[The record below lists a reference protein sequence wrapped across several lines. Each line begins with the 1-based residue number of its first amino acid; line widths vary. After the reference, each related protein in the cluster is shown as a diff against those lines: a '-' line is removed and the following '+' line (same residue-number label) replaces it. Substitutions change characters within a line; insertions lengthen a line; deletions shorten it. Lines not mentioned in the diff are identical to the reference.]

1 MSFDNLIKTI
11 AFDADDTLWVSEPY
25 YNEIEQNFGELLSGY
40 LPGEEV
46 SRRLLE
52 AERRNLRL
60 FGYGAKSFMLSMIE
74 TAIQLTDG
82 RVTGKEVQRI
92 IDMGKEMLSR
102 PVQLLAGVKH
112 VLDSL
117 EEDYAL
123 MLLTKGDLL
132 DQESKIARSGLSR
145 YFRYVE
151 IVSDKKPDNYRRVL
165 KRHGLKPG
173 EFVMIGNSL
182 RSDILPVLE
191 IGAYAIYIPAAITW
205 QYEQVPEAEIV
216 DKHFLRLDNICQLLD
231 HFETPIRH
239 S

>member
-1 MSFDNLIKTI
+1 MTFDKSIKII
-11 AFDADDTLWVSEPY
+11 AFDADDTLWVNEPY
-25 YNEIEQNFGELLSGY
+25 YNEIEQNFSELLSDY
-40 LPGEEV
+40 LPQETV

-52 AERRNLRL
+52 AERRNLKL
-60 FGYGAKSFMLSMIE
+60 FGFGAKSFMLSMIE
-74 TAIQLTDG
+74 TAIELTDG
-82 RVTGKEVQRI
+82 RISGKEIQRI

-102 PVQLLAGVKH
+102 PIQLLDGVPH

-123 MLLTKGDLL
+123 MVLTKGDLL

-151 IVSDKKPDNYRRVL
+151 IVSEKKAANYRQVLERYRV
-165 KRHGLKPG
+165 KPE

-191 IGAYAIYIPAAITW
+191 VGAFAIHIPAAVTW
-205 QYEQVPEAEIV
+205 EYEQVAEGDTA
-216 DKHFLRLDNICQLLD
+216 DKHFMRLDRISQVLA
-231 HFETPIRH
+231 HFETPVRH